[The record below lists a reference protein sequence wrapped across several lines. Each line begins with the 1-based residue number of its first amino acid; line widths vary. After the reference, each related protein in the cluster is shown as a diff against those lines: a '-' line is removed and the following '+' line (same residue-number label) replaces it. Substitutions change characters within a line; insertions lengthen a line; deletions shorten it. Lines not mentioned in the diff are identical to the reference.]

1 MCGCRASL
9 SSGLC
14 GKWKGV
20 SQNAFSSLSDIHIAV
35 FDYLLQLCGFFF
47 NVSPFNLNVYYS

>member
-20 SQNAFSSLSDIHIAV
+20 SQNAFSRLSDIHIAV
-35 FDYLLQLCGFFF
+35 FNYLLQYVVFF
-47 NVSPFNLNVYYS
+47 